1 MPIFYAEEVRID
13 PIDFLDACTYKEIS
27 QLVAVLQTQGF
38 LDGNSLDSS
47 KMSPLDLIWMD
58 SINKL
63 AHNRHRLTNA
73 EEEIINAMASKL

>member
-13 PIDFLDACTYKEIS
+13 PIDFLEACTYKEIS
-27 QLVAVLQTQGF
+27 QLVAFLQKQGF
-38 LDGNSLDSS
+38 LDGNSLDSA

-63 AHNRHRLTNA
+63 AHNRYRLTNA
-73 EEEIINAMASKL
+73 EEEIINAIASKL

>member
-1 MPIFYAEEVRID
+1 MPIFYADEVHID
-13 PIDFLDACTYKEIS
+13 PIDFLDACSYKEIL
-27 QLVAVLQTQGF
+27 QLVAVLQKQGF

-63 AHNRHRLTNA
+63 AHNRYQLTNA
-73 EEEIINAMASKL
+73 EEEIINAITSKL

>member
-1 MPIFYAEEVRID
+1 MPIFYADEAHVD
-13 PIDFLDACTYKEIS
+13 PIDFLDACSYKEIL
-27 QLVAVLQTQGF
+27 QLVAGLQKQGF

-63 AHNRHRLTNA
+63 AHNRYRLTNA
-73 EEEIINAMASKL
+73 EEEIINAITSKL